1 MLLNTVKMAI
11 PVTTAH
17 YDALI
22 SQLIDAAAEDL
33 RIAGVP
39 VYGVDIAVTVDGG
52 AVTVTDNSTVSDPLL
67 IRAICAY
74 VRAHFGS
81 PDDYDRLKACYDE
94 NKAQLQT
101 SSDYGLI
108 DHVQSGCN

>member
-1 MLLNTVKMAI
+1 MLLNTVKLAI
-11 PVTTAH
+11 PVSTAH
-17 YDALI
+17 YDVLI
-22 SQLIDAAAEDL
+22 SQLIEAAVEDM
-33 RIAGVP
+33 RIAGIP
-39 VYGVDIAVTVDGG
+39 ANGVDITVSESGG
-52 AVTVTDNSTVSDPLL
+52 AVTVTDASTITDPLI

-108 DHVQSGCN
+108 DHVQS